1 MSKLTQKIAVPI
13 ILVGLFAIAVF
24 VAIDH
29 EQLSWDFYVVF
40 LFFVVYVFFFG
51 IATGQS
57 LSSPVKKILDR
68 AKDLS
73 RGNLSSR
80 IYLETK
86 DEFAELAKTFNKIAE
101 ELEESHKNE
110 ASTEK
115 SVDIKVKA
123 RTQALEETIN
133 ALDQKV
139 RNRTA
144 ELEKLVGKSNKLQVD
159 AKNKETE
166 VAQLKKELSDFKQ
179 KLVKYNKPKESEN
192 NNV

>member
-40 LFFVVYVFFFG
+40 LFFVIYVFFFG

-68 AKDLS
+68 AKELS

-101 ELEESHKNE
+101 ELEASHQNE

-144 ELEKLVGKSNKLQVD
+144 ELQKAV
-159 AKNKETE
+159 
-166 VAQLKKELSDFKQ
+166 KELEIAKLAKQ
-179 KLVKYNKPKESEN
+179 EKK
-192 NNV
+192 

>member
-13 ILVGLFAIAVF
+13 ILVVLFAIAVF
-24 VAIDH
+24 VAIYHD
-29 EQLSWDFYVVF
+29 QLNWDFYVVF
-40 LFFVVYVFFFG
+40 LFFVIYVFFFG

-68 AKDLS
+68 AKELS
-73 RGNLSSR
+73 KGNLSSR

-86 DEFAELAKTFNKIAE
+86 DEFAELAKAFNKIAE
-101 ELEESHKNE
+101 ELETSHQNE

-144 ELEKLVGKSNKLQVD
+144 ELEKLVDKSNKLQSD

-166 VAQLKKELSDFKQ
+166 VAQLKKELGDFKQ
-179 KLVKYNKPKESEN
+179 KLGKVNKSKEPVSN
-192 NNV
+192 NL

>member
-166 VAQLKKELSDFKQ
+166 VAQLRKELGSFKQ
-179 KLVKYNKPKESEN
+179 KLGKYSKPKDKEN